1 MIITLKTDNPVAEIG
16 LYSPSGEQMSH
27 VTWQADR
34 QLANDLL
41 AKIHE
46 QLLVQKAD
54 WPDVTG
60 VVVFEGPGS
69 FTGLRIGL
77 TVANSIAY
85 AQSVPIVGAQGED
98 WVKSGLALLIS
109 GKNDTQVL
117 PHYGAEAH
125 ITLPKK

>member
-16 LYSPSGEQMSH
+16 LFAPDAKEISYY
-27 VTWQADR
+27 TWQADR
-34 QLANDLL
+34 QLAKDLL
-41 AKIHE
+41 KKIHE
-46 QLLVQKAD
+46 QLQVQNAD

-60 VVVFEGPGS
+60 LVVFEGPGS

-85 AQSVPIVGAQGED
+85 GTPAPIVGAQGDNWLKE
-98 WVKSGLALLIS
+98 GLAKLA
-109 GKNDTQVL
+109 GGQDDTQVL
-117 PHYGAEAH
+117 PHYGAEAN

>member
-16 LYSPSGEQMSH
+16 LFAPGGEKIFYY
-27 VTWQADR
+27 TWQADR
-34 QLANDLL
+34 QLAKDLL
-41 AKIHE
+41 KQIHE
-46 QLLVQKAD
+46 QLQAQKAD

-60 VVVFEGPGS
+60 LVVFEGPGS

-85 AQSVPIVGAQGED
+85 GTPAPIVGAQGDD
-98 WVKSGLALLIS
+98 WLKTGLAKLAD
-109 GKNDTQVL
+109 GQNDRQVL